1 MLRVLN
7 PVCYFYKWFICFCG
21 RYPISLR
28 SPERRLSQDSQRMTQ
43 HYCPQFAIR
52 PIRDLA
58 SWHPPLSADLSIQ
71 TLRTRRP
78 ISCLTPPDSI
88 PKTPPNLRSTEVRV
102 GCLCILPVSHMC
114 LCVSYFY
121 LYSGGIYADPV
132 CANLLFDT
140 GITPISH
147 WITGFHDWFS
157 EIFHFI
163 WKCYGRLNVAKHI
176 FRCLTSRKCQ
186 GHISPQNKK

>member
-1 MLRVLN
+1 MLN
-7 PVCYFYKWFICFCG
+7 SVCYFYKWFICFCG

-28 SPERRLSQDSQRMTQ
+28 SPERRLSQDTQRMTR
-43 HYCPQFAIR
+43 HYCPQFAIG

-58 SWHPPLSADLSIQ
+58 SWHPQLSADLSIQ
-71 TLRTRRP
+71 TLRTRQP

-121 LYSGGIYADPV
+121 LYSGGIYAYPS
-132 CANLLFDT
+132 CANLNINMVYLT
-140 GITPISH
+140 LVSH
-147 WITGFHDWFS
+147 LSLIESLVFHDWFS
-157 EIFHFI
+157 AIFHFI
-163 WKCYGRLNVAKHI
+163 WKCYGGLNVAKNI
-176 FRCLTSRKCQ
+176 FRCLTKKMSRSYFTSK
-186 GHISPQNKK
+186 